1 MLYFNVVVESN
12 VLSLAAPFSKGKPLV
27 MYGRCNGAHGR
38 GQGGAARHCKVICYN
53 TQGITRPAIRRLAR
67 RAGVIRISTLVFRE
81 TRAVLRVFLANL
93 ICDAVT

>member
-67 RAGVIRISTLVFRE
+67 RAGVIRISTLP
-81 TRAVLRVFLANL
+81 VLTHVVLVQRWDVGW
-93 ICDAVT
+93 